1 MSVPDEL
8 LALALARPHEA
19 LKIAHDR
26 LAAHP
31 TPYEASVARQT
42 AGIAHRVVG
51 EFVPAVRELRAAL
64 RLARASG
71 ARDREI
77 DVLASLGAT
86 LARAGRTEEG
96 LAALDLAVLHSQG
109 AAAGRVLLRRADVLM
124 VLTRYADALDD
135 LRGAVMRLRRAG
147 DTVWEARSLSHR
159 AFTYLAVGQAAR
171 ADGDFVVAERL
182 FASCGQD
189 LEYAMTRHNRGLVA
203 FARGDLPAALTYL
216 DEAGQRY
223 EALRTPIPELA
234 FDRCRVLLAA
244 GLARE
249 ALQEADSAAGRIEA
263 SGPATT
269 LAELLL
275 TAASAALASGEPDAA
290 RTRAERAHRLFQAQH
305 RERWAARAE
314 LIVLQARYTAGDTGS
329 QELRRAEQAS
339 TRLEALR
346 AEEAPAAHLLTGRI
360 GLARGERLVAE
371 EHLARAARSRRRGP
385 PLSRSAS
392 WLAQA
397 FLCTARENVR
407 ATLAACSRG
416 LDALDEHR
424 LSLGATELRAHATT
438 HGAELAMVAQREALR
453 RGDARR
459 LLAWSERWRATALA
473 VPAVRPP
480 DDEEL
485 VAELA
490 ALRDVVRRLEAA
502 RTGYLPVAPLAR
514 ERQRLEAA
522 VRARTM
528 RTHAAGPQPR
538 ATGHDRW
545 MNLDALF
552 AVLEDTRLVELVD
565 VDGLLH
571 AVVAGRRRVRLHP
584 VGKARE
590 AAREVEL
597 ARFVLRRMAHG
608 RQTLRSGE
616 MLGPVGQRLE
626 EALLGRAAADLGDG
640 RVVVVPPARL
650 HAVPWG
656 LLPSLAKR
664 PVSVVPSASSW
675 LRVSQLEQPS
685 EDKIALVVGP
695 GLDSGAAEVAD
706 LVGCYPKATVLGHGS
721 ATAENVLAALDG
733 ASLAHVA
740 AHGTFRADSP
750 LFSALWLDDGPMTVH
765 DFERLHRAPYR
776 LVLSACDSGVGNPV
790 GADEL
795 LGLVSGLVP
804 LGAAGILASV
814 VPVNDAATAPL
825 MLALHRR
832 LSAGAGLA
840 EALMHVRAE
849 AGADPVAQ
857 ATIRSFIAL
866 GV

>member
-1 MSVPDEL
+1 V
-8 LALALARPHEA
+8 
-19 LKIAHDR
+19 I
-26 LAAHP
+26 
-31 TPYEASVARQT
+31 
-42 AGIAHRVVG
+42 G
-51 EFVPAVRELRAAL
+51 EFVPAIRELRTAL
-64 RLARASG
+64 RLARTSG
-71 ARDREI
+71 VRDREI

-96 LAALDLAVLHSQG
+96 LAALDRAVQHSHG

-124 VLTRYADALDD
+124 VLTRYAEALND
-135 LRGAVMRLRRAG
+135 LRGAITRLRRAG

-234 FDRCRVLLAA
+234 FDRCRVFLAA

-249 ALQEADSAAGRIEA
+249 ALQEADNAAGRIEE

-305 RERWAARAE
+305 RERWAARTE
-314 LIVLQARYTAGDTGS
+314 LIILQARYTAGDTGS
-329 QELRRAEQAS
+329 QELRRAERAS
-339 TRLEALR
+339 IRLEVLGV
-346 AEEAPAAHLLTGRI
+346 EEAPRAHLLTGRI
-360 GLARGERLVAE
+360 ALARGERLVAE
-371 EHLARAARSRRRGP
+371 DHLARAARFRRRGP
-385 PLSRSAS
+385 PLGRSAS

-397 FLCTARENVR
+397 LLCSARGNVR

-424 LSLGATELRAHATT
+424 LTLGATELRAHATT

-453 RGDARR
+453 RRDARR

-502 RTGYLPVAPLAR
+502 RAVDLPVAPLAR
-514 ERQRLEAA
+514 ERRRLEAA

-528 RTHAAGPQPR
+528 RTHADDPDPSAKGPGP
-538 ATGHDRW
+538 W
-545 MNLDALF
+545 MDLDALF
-552 AVLEDTRLVELVD
+552 TELGDACLVELVD

-571 AVVAGRRRVRLHP
+571 AVVAGNRRVRLRT
-584 VGKARE
+584 VGKARD
-590 AAREVEL
+590 AAREVEM
-597 ARFVLRRMAHG
+597 ARFALRRMAHG
-608 RQTLRSGE
+608 RQTPQAGK

-626 EALLGRAAADLGDG
+626 EALLGRAAAELGDG
-640 RVVVVPPARL
+640 GVVVVPPARL

-656 LLPSLAKR
+656 MLPSLTDR
-664 PVSVVPSASSW
+664 LISVVPSAWNW
-675 LRVSQLEQPS
+675 LRAARLKQPL
-685 EDKIALVVGP
+685 EDKVALVAGP
-695 GLDSGAAEVAD
+695 GLDMGPAEVSG
-706 LVGCYPKATVLGHGS
+706 LVGCYPNATVLGNGS
-721 ATAENVLAALDG
+721 ATAERVLAALDG
-733 ASLAHVA
+733 ARLAHIA
-740 AHGTFRADSP
+740 AHGSFRADSP

-814 VPVNDAATAPL
+814 VPVNDAAAAPL

-832 LSAGAGLA
+832 LSKGAGLA
-840 EALMHVRAE
+840 EALTHVRAE
-849 AGADPVAQ
+849 AGDDPVAR
-857 ATIRSFIAL
+857 ATVQSFIAL